1 MAPNATKLA
10 RTLPFRTIV
19 STSSVSGQEQGF
31 TRMAGFFH
39 NNAHIAKKTE
49 SLAARYN
56 LSKVF
61 SQNPQPQHRSFTFFS
76 ANSSL
81 SSSSSSAAAAA
92 KAPWAQ
98 SFQRQT
104 VRGFSHQRNSLLT
117 RNALTKPSF
126 PQTIQRQQQRAY
138 SGGRRRPF
146 RFVFKMMLIST
157 ALVAIPM
164 IFVFGA
170 PVLSLAFVPL
180 AVGGIV
186 GGTFLLAGGFL
197 FFVVPI
203 VAVGGAITLWF
214 FAMPAAVTAKD
225 LKKVLK
231 RARKQASSGSS
242 LDPTPALTALGP
254 GWEIQRS
261 KPDEWFRWEFP
272 RNEKELDKVSV
283 RMAVFDP
290 NDNSDR
296 KHNSLRWM
304 NFKDIYDDDD
314 DDDDDKYRKGGM
326 KDRVNLRIRNNSKKF
341 SVENMLV
348 RREDD
353 HMVIQI
359 EDDGAKLL
367 NQKWAK
373 KYLELAKLADR
384 AATEIESIQGVKLGS
399 QIVLV
404 RKEGQSS
411 FWNKFSLC
419 GDIALRIP
427 FDRTWVHDVTDE

>member
-1 MAPNATKLA
+1 
-10 RTLPFRTIV
+10 
-19 STSSVSGQEQGF
+19 
-31 TRMAGFFH
+31 
-39 NNAHIAKKTE
+39 
-49 SLAARYN
+49 
-56 LSKVF
+56 
-61 SQNPQPQHRSFTFFS
+61 
-76 ANSSL
+76 
-81 SSSSSSAAAAA
+81 
-92 KAPWAQ
+92 
-98 SFQRQT
+98 
-104 VRGFSHQRNSLLT
+104 
-117 RNALTKPSF
+117 
-126 PQTIQRQQQRAY
+126 
-138 SGGRRRPF
+138 
-146 RFVFKMMLIST
+146 
-157 ALVAIPM
+157 
-164 IFVFGA
+164 
-170 PVLSLAFVPL
+170 
-180 AVGGIV
+180 
-186 GGTFLLAGGFL
+186 
-197 FFVVPI
+197 
-203 VAVGGAITLWF
+203 
-214 FAMPAAVTAKD
+214 MPAAVTTRD

-231 RARKQASSGSS
+231 RARKQALSDSS

-304 NFKDIYDDDD
+304 NFKDIYDDNDD
-314 DDDDDKYRKGGM
+314 DDDDNDDNDNDKYRKGGIKDRV

-341 SVENMLV
+341 SVENLLV

-353 HMVIQI
+353 HVVIQI

-384 AATEIESIQGVKLGS
+384 AATEIESTQGVKLGS